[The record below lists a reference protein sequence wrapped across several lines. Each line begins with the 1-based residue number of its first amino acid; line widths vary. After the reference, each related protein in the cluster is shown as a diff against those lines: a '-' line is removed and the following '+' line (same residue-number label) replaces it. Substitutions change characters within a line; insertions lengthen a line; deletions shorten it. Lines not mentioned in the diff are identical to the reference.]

1 MRICDMTINHLTNP
15 LGYHMDTATFHWLV
29 ADSRGKKTDFS
40 RICVGTDENLSDPVY
55 DSGIQA
61 GNLSGYCINYLWK
74 PSTRYFWQVTVTDD
88 CGETV
93 VSDVA
98 WFETAKDEKD
108 WSAVWITGT
117 HTGNNLLYTR
127 FTPRTAVARAR
138 LSITGVGLYEAYLN
152 HNKIGDEY
160 LTPNF
165 NDYSNFIQFQ
175 TYELENEISDGVN
188 ELPIALG
195 NGWYKGRYI
204 SFTGKDHDLYGDTQA
219 ALAELRLEYTDG
231 STETICTDTS
241 WRCRKSPVLF
251 ADLYDG
257 EILDDNI
264 LNTNADTDAPVCTVE
279 IGYDLLEA
287 RRSLP
292 VKKMLSVKPV
302 QLIHSPKGES
312 ILDFGQNMAGWVKF
326 YNRLLRNKTCRYVA
340 GEILQDGCFYHE
352 NMRTAKT
359 EFIYTSSGVEKWVRP
374 HFTFYGFRYLLL
386 EGFGDNIRL
395 SDFEAEVLY
404 SDMVQTGF
412 METGNRKVNQLISN
426 ILWGQRS
433 NFIDVPTDCPQR
445 DERMGWT
452 GDTQI
457 FSMTAMYNMNTANFF
472 RKHMYDING
481 VQNKTGGIA
490 PFVVPPLTFP
500 PQASAGWGD
509 VATIVPWNL
518 YLMYGDRQMLQ
529 EQYPGMKAWADYIYS
544 RDLAGG
550 DTGLWSL
557 DNHFGDWLSL
567 DAPEGVSSGGTE
579 ITLVAT
585 AYYYHSTKL
594 TALVA
599 KELNRGVEYELY
611 AARAEKIKTAYQNEY
626 LTVSGRLTEHTQT
639 ACILTLYM
647 GLYREGQ
654 EQRIADELECLILEN
669 GGHLSTGFL
678 GTGYLCQV
686 LSKFGKHKLAC
697 DLLLVED
704 YPGWLYS
711 VNLGATTIWER
722 WDSVLS
728 DGHMNPE
735 GMNSLNHYANGT
747 VQEWMYQYI
756 GGIRPQEP
764 GWRKIF
770 IAPHP
775 DHRLGKFHAEYRSIS
790 GTVISEW
797 QWRENGT
804 IEYHFEIP
812 FDTTA
817 IVNFENEKPF
827 ELAAGVWKFTRTA
840 VLVSK
845 GYNGYTDLSVLLAD
859 EEARELILAHAPGLL
874 HIPAELSGGSLKKQ
888 MLSVFSG
895 YTGADYEKLIAA
907 LKNL

>member
-1 MRICDMTINHLTNP
+1 MRICDMKTNHLTNP

-29 ADSRGKKTDFS
+29 SESRGKGTAFS
-40 RICVGTDENLSDPVY
+40 RICVGTDAALTNLVY
-55 DSGIQA
+55 DSGIRA
-61 GNLSGYCINYLWK
+61 GSLSGSCIDFPWT

-88 CGETV
+88 CGETAS
-93 VSDVA
+93 SDVA

-117 HTGNNLLYTR
+117 IDGNNLLYTQ
-127 FTPRTAVARAR
+127 FTPKSAVARAR
-138 LSITGVGLYEAYLN
+138 LSVTGVGLYESYLN
-152 HNKIGDEY
+152 HRKIGDEY

-175 TYELENEISDGVN
+175 TYELDDAITDGTN
-188 ELPIALG
+188 ELTIALG

-219 ALAELRLEYTDG
+219 ALAELKLEYADG
-231 STETICTDTS
+231 STEIICTDTS
-241 WRCRKSPVLF
+241 WRCRKSPIVF
-251 ADLYDG
+251 SDLYDG
-257 EILDDNI
+257 EISDDTVTGSGA
-264 LNTNADTDAPVCTVE
+264 NTNAPVRKADL
-279 IGYDLLEA
+279 GYDLLEA

-302 QLIHSPKGES
+302 QLIHSPKEET
-312 ILDFGQNMAGWVKF
+312 ILDFGQNMAGWARF
-326 YNRLLRNKTCRYVA
+326 YNRLPRNKTCRYVA

-359 EFIYTSSGVEKWVRP
+359 EFVYTSSGEEKWVRP

-386 EGFGDNIRL
+386 EGFGEDIQLN
-395 SDFEAEVLY
+395 DFEAEVFY
-404 SDMVQTGF
+404 SDMEQTGF
-412 METGNRKVNQLISN
+412 MKTGDKKVNRLISN

-481 VQNKTGGIA
+481 VQNKAGGIA

-518 YLMYGDRQMLQ
+518 YTMYGDKQMLR
-529 EQYPGMKAWADYIYS
+529 EQYSGMKAWSDYICS

-550 DTGLWSL
+550 NTGLWSL

-579 ITLVAT
+579 ITLIAT
-585 AYYYHSTKL
+585 AYYYHSTRL
-594 TALVA
+594 TALAA
-599 KELNRGVEYELY
+599 KELNLSNEYEIY
-611 AARAEKIKTAYQNEY
+611 AARAEKIRNAYQNEY
-626 LTVSGRLTEHTQT
+626 LTANGRLTERTQT

-647 GLYREGQ
+647 ELYREGQ
-654 EQRIADELECLILEN
+654 EQRIADELENLILEN
-669 GGHLSTGFL
+669 HGHLSTGFV
-678 GTGYLCQV
+678 GTACLCPV
-686 LSKFGKHKLAC
+686 LSRFGKHKLAC
-697 DLLLVED
+697 DLLLTED

-722 WDSVLS
+722 WDSVLP

-735 GMNSLNHYANGT
+735 GMNSLNHYANGA

-756 GGIRPQEP
+756 GGIRPLEP
-764 GWRKIF
+764 GWKKIT
-770 IAPHP
+770 IEPHP
-775 DHRLGKFHAEYRSIS
+775 DRRLGKFYAEYHSIS
-790 GTVISEW
+790 GTVVSEW
-797 QWRENGT
+797 EYRGNGT
-804 IEYHFEIP
+804 IDYHFEIP

-817 IVNFENEKPF
+817 VVKLENEKPF
-827 ELAAGVWKFTRTA
+827 ELDAGIWKFTRTSA
-840 VLVSK
+840 PVRK
-845 GYNGYTDLSVLLAD
+845 GYSGYTDLSMLLAD
-859 EEARELILAHAPGLL
+859 EEARALILSCAPGLS
-874 HIPAELSGGSLKKQ
+874 HIPAELSGGSLKNQ
-888 MLSVFSG
+888 MLSIFSG
-895 YTGADYEKLIAA
+895 YTRADYEKLVAA
-907 LKNL
+907 LKDL